1 MDILKM
7 VYLWRHFG
15 LPEVADYWENVV
27 AVNTGQHHRIGFSP
41 SATARPPSFCA

>member
-15 LPEVADYWENVV
+15 LLEVVDYWENVV
-27 AVNTGQHHRIGFSP
+27 ALNTGQHHRIGFST